1 MPKLIS
7 LYIRQVAIGFA
18 IAALFVAAMLWFD
31 VAGLRHLVLAD
42 KAGGLAVAMLW
53 VSNGIVF
60 AGVQF
65 GIRVMMMA
73 EDRPTPRGGL
83 RKGVDLSRPVPV
95 RAAAQTANPVRNTP
109 K

>member
-18 IAALFVAAMLWFD
+18 IAALFVATLLWFD
-31 VAGLRHLVLAD
+31 VAGLRHLVTAD
-42 KAGGLAVAMLW
+42 KAGWLAVAMLW
-53 VSNGIVF
+53 ISNGIVF

-73 EDRPTPRGGL
+73 DRRETPRGGL
-83 RKGVDLSRPVPV
+83 RQRIDLSRPVPV
-95 RAAAQTANPVRNTP
+95 RHAAEQP
-109 K
+109 KRRHFR

>member
-18 IAALFVAAMLWFD
+18 ISAAF
-31 VAGLRHLVLAD
+31 VAGLLYFNV
-42 KAGGLAVAMLW
+42 GGLWRLISNDSAGLIAVVMLW
-53 VSNGIVF
+53 ISNGIVF

-73 EDRPTPRGGL
+73 EGNQKPGGGARIRAFAEPALVRVASKPTR
-83 RKGVDLSRPVPV
+83 R
-95 RAAAQTANPVRNTP
+95 
-109 K
+109 

>member
-7 LYIRQVAIGFA
+7 LYIRQVIIGFV
-18 IAALFVAAMLWFD
+18 ISAAFVAGLLWFD
-31 VAGLRHLVLAD
+31 VNGLRGLVLGSDVGFIA
-42 KAGGLAVAMLW
+42 LAMLW
-53 VSNGIVF
+53 ISNGIVF

-73 EDRPTPRGGL
+73 EDAPSSGGG
-83 RKGVDLSRPVPV
+83 RAVRVDMTRPVRV
-95 RAAAQTANPVRNTP
+95 KAEATKRSEMSSR